1 MWLESGCMKHWLG
14 GLFIW
19 IGVTGT
25 VESLPCRMWQVRP
38 MNLVQKEGEELC
50 LEYARPCYKGPEEVS
65 VAKESCKS
73 FAQIT

>member
-1 MWLESGCMKHWLG
+1 
-14 GLFIW
+14 
-19 IGVTGT
+19 
-25 VESLPCRMWQVRP
+25 

-50 LEYARPCYKGPEEVS
+50 LDYARPCYKGSEEVS